1 MIEFF
6 VKHRITTIM
15 FILVF
20 VVLGIFSYSNLMIEK
35 TPKVDFPI
43 VTVSVTYP
51 GATPLEVETL
61 VVKKIEDAVSEISE
75 IKKIKSQSYDSFGFI
90 YVEFL
95 LSADVNVKSIEVKD
109 KVEAILNDL
118 PDAVEKPVIE
128 KYDPLI
134 EPVLD
139 LVLSSDSGDL
149 REVYEYADKT
159 LKTRFSSI
167 RGVAKV
173 DVYGGKK
180 RQINVRLDP
189 MLMKQH
195 YISINEVIAA
205 LMARNKNVPAGDIEK
220 GFDALSVR
228 FTGEFQSVEEIAQ
241 TRLVSTDAGEFRLK
255 DIASVEDGY
264 KKISSI
270 ARYNGKEVVA
280 LSVNKASDGNAV
292 YIAQEMKRRL
302 PEFRKELPQ
311 GMHLDIATD
320 TTTFIVD
327 ETVDTEWNIL
337 IGICLT
343 VALLL
348 LFLGRG
354 DMAFISSIII
364 PTSIV
369 STFFPMW
376 GSGFSINMMTLLA
389 IATVLGTLISNALVI
404 LENVMVH
411 LNRHNDPER
420 AAIDGTKEVTIPIL
434 ASTGTNLVVF
444 LPIAMMG
451 GMVGL
456 FMKSFGLTVVYAT
469 CFSLLASFAL
479 TPMLCAAMLKPGRPG
494 GTAGPRFIAAAQYL
508 IKTLYCPISGG
519 LELLKSEYRRIFE
532 IMFRFPRLTVIC
544 SVLALAGSFLLVPFV
559 ENDFAPKSDENKII
573 INLSLPQGSTIER
586 TEAAVKRIETFLE
599 NIPEKKAYLS
609 NIGNNGVENA
619 KITLD
624 LVPSAKRK
632 RSDLQII
639 DSLTV
644 FISGIPD
651 VEANCVR
658 QGMMSSSA
666 SDGDVA
672 IDLYGS
678 DYAVMAGIAE
688 QMREIMYKK
697 GAFQSVI
704 LSYKTPRKEL
714 RLIPDEEKLNEFG
727 LTAAGA
733 GAVLRYSIYGEDSNI
748 YKEKGEEYK
757 VNVELDN
764 RYAGNFDDIKEISI
778 LSRKGLIP
786 VNELGEIRMDKAVPT
801 IWRRD
806 RRRIIRLDGFL
817 AKSSLGIVS
826 GELDKG
832 FKSIKFPPG
841 YSYKY
846 AGYSE
851 YMNESTAELGK
862 AFLLAVILTFMLLCA
877 IMNSLIAY
885 PLTIMATVFTSF
897 TGIILGLFFLNQ
909 SINIASMMG
918 MVMLVGMVV
927 NNAILLLDQTLVRM
941 REGMDVTDALW
952 QGASDKFRA
961 IIMTSLAIIL
971 GVVPQMWSLS
981 RVKQSMGSVMIGG
994 MLASM
999 VFTFVLVPV
1008 LFWYLERFER
1018 RFLTGQKTPAGLQR
1032 RTVP

>member
-139 LVLSSDSGDL
+139 LVLSSDNGDL

-195 YISINEVIAA
+195 YISINEVVAA

-302 PEFRKELPQ
+302 PALRKELPQ
-311 GMHLDIATD
+311 GMYLDIATD
-320 TTTFIVD
+320 TTTFIVN
-327 ETVDTEWNIL
+327 ETADTEWNIF
-337 IGICLT
+337 IGIILT
-343 VALLL
+343 IALLL
-348 LFLGRG
+348 LFLGRR
-354 DMAFISSIII
+354 DMSFISAIII
-364 PTSIV
+364 PTSII

-404 LENVMVH
+404 LENVTVH
-411 LNRHNDPER
+411 MERHDDPEK
-420 AAIDGTKEVTIPIL
+420 AAIEGTKEVFIPVI

-469 CFSLLASFAL
+469 CFSLLASFTL
-479 TPMLCAAMLKPGRPG
+479 TPMLCAAMLKTDGGKKAVPG
-494 GTAGPRFIAAAQYL
+494 GKTSKL
-508 IKTLYCPISGG
+508 ISLWNKILSGIG
-519 LELLKSEYRRIFE
+519 AIMDLLKKGYRRIFDW
-532 IMFRFPRLTVIC
+532 MFRFPGFTIFL
-544 SVLALAGSFLLVPFV
+544 SALALAGSFLLVPFV
-559 ENDFAPKSDENKII
+559 ENDFAPKSDEDKIVV
-573 INLSLPQGSTIER
+573 NFSLPQGSTIER
-586 TEAAVKRIETFLE
+586 TEAAAKRIEAFLE
-599 NIPEKKAYLS
+599 TIPEKKSYLV
-609 NIGNNGVENA
+609 NIGDNGVENA
-619 KITLD
+619 RVTLD
-624 LVPSAKRK
+624 LLPSAERR
-632 RSDLQII
+632 RSDLQVI

-644 FISGIPD
+644 FLSRLPD
-651 VEANCVR
+651 VEASSVR
-658 QGMMSSSA
+658 QGMSSSV

-678 DYAVMAGIAE
+678 DYAVMAEIAG
-688 QMREIMYKK
+688 QMKEIMYKN

-733 GAVLRYSIYGEDSNI
+733 GAVLRYSIFGEDSNI

-757 VNVELDN
+757 VNVELDD

-786 VNELGEIRMDKAVPT
+786 VSELGEIRMDKAVPT

-826 GELDKG
+826 GELDNE
-832 FKSIKFPPG
+832 FKAVKFPPG

-851 YMNESTAELGK
+851 YMNESTVELGK

-885 PLTIMATVFTSF
+885 PLAVMATVLTSF
-897 TGIILGLFFLNQ
+897 AGMILGLFFMNQ

-927 NNAILLLDQTLVRM
+927 NNAILLLDQTLVKM
-941 REGMDVTDALW
+941 REGLPVKDALW

-981 RVKQSMGSVMIGG
+981 KVKQSMGAVMIGG
-994 MLASM
+994 MLASI

-1018 RFLTGQKTPAGLQR
+1018 KFLRK
-1032 RTVP
+1032 RTA

>member
-139 LVLSSDSGDL
+139 LVLSSDNGDL

-195 YISINEVIAA
+195 YISINEVVAA

-302 PEFRKELPQ
+302 PALRKELPQ

-320 TTTFIVD
+320 TTTFIVN
-327 ETVDTEWNIL
+327 ETADTEWNIF
-337 IGICLT
+337 IGIILT
-343 VALLL
+343 IALLL
-348 LFLGRG
+348 LFLGRR
-354 DMAFISSIII
+354 DMSFISAIII
-364 PTSIV
+364 PTSII

-404 LENVMVH
+404 LENVTVH
-411 LNRHNDPER
+411 MERHDDPEK
-420 AAIDGTKEVTIPIL
+420 AAIEGTKEVFIPVI

-469 CFSLLASFAL
+469 CFSLLASFTL
-479 TPMLCAAMLKPGRPG
+479 TPMLCAAMLKTDGGKKAVPGEKTPK
-494 GTAGPRFIAAAQYL
+494 L
-508 IKTLYCPISGG
+508 ISLWNKILSGIG
-519 LELLKSEYRRIFE
+519 SIMDLLKKEYGRIFDW
-532 IMFRFPRLTVIC
+532 MFRFPGFTIFL
-544 SVLALAGSFLLVPFV
+544 SALALAGSFLLVPFV
-559 ENDFAPKSDENKII
+559 ENDFAPKSDEDKIVV
-573 INLSLPQGSTIER
+573 NFSLPQGSTIER
-586 TEAAVKRIETFLE
+586 TEAAAKRIEAFLE
-599 NIPEKKAYLS
+599 TIPEKKSYLV
-609 NIGNNGVENA
+609 NIGDNGVENA
-619 KITLD
+619 RVTLD
-624 LVPSAKRK
+624 LLPSAERR
-632 RSDLQII
+632 RSDLQVI

-644 FISGIPD
+644 FLSRLPD
-651 VEANCVR
+651 VEASSVR
-658 QGMMSSSA
+658 QGMSSSV

-678 DYAVMAGIAE
+678 DYAVMAEIAG
-688 QMREIMYKK
+688 QMKEIMYKN

-733 GAVLRYSIYGEDSNI
+733 GAVLRYSIFGEDSNI

-757 VNVELDN
+757 VNVELDD

-786 VNELGEIRMDKAVPT
+786 VSELGEIRMDKAVPT

-826 GELDKG
+826 GELDNE
-832 FKSIKFPPG
+832 FKAVKFPPG

-851 YMNESTAELGK
+851 YMNESTVELGK

-885 PLTIMATVFTSF
+885 PLAVMATVLTSF
-897 TGIILGLFFLNQ
+897 AGMILGLFFMNQ

-927 NNAILLLDQTLVRM
+927 NNAILLLDQTLVKM
-941 REGMDVTDALW
+941 REGLPVKDALW

-981 RVKQSMGSVMIGG
+981 KVKQSMGAVMIGG
-994 MLASM
+994 MLASI

-1018 RFLTGQKTPAGLQR
+1018 KFLRK
-1032 RTVP
+1032 RTA

>member
-15 FILVF
+15 FVLVF
-20 VVLGIFSYSNLMIEK
+20 VVLGVYSYSNLMIEK
-35 TPKVDFPI
+35 TPKIDFPI

-51 GATPLEVETL
+51 GATPLEVETQ
-61 VVKKIEDAVSEISE
+61 VVKKIEDAISEVSE
-75 IKKIKSQSYDSFGFI
+75 IKKIKSQSYDSFGYIF
-90 YVEFL
+90 VEFL
-95 LSADVNVKSIEVKD
+95 LSADVNIKSIEVKD

-139 LVLSSDSGDL
+139 MVLTSDSGDL

-159 LKTRFSSI
+159 LKNKFSSI

-180 RQINVRLDP
+180 RQVNVWLDP

-195 YISINEVIAA
+195 YISINEVVAA

-228 FTGEFQSVEEIAQ
+228 FTGEFQSVEEIAD
-241 TRLVSTDAGEFRLK
+241 TRLVSSDGGEFKLK
-255 DIASVEDGY
+255 DVARVEDSY

-302 PEFRKELPQ
+302 PALRKELPQ

-320 TTTFIVD
+320 TTTFIVN
-327 ETVDTEWNIL
+327 ETADTEWNIF
-337 IGICLT
+337 IGIILT
-343 VALLL
+343 IALLL
-348 LFLGRG
+348 LFLGRW
-354 DMAFISSIII
+354 DMSFISAIII
-364 PTSIV
+364 PTSII

-411 LNRHNDPER
+411 LSRHESPEQ
-420 AAIDGTKEVTIPIL
+420 AAIDGTKEVFIPII

-451 GMVGL
+451 GIVGL
-456 FMKSFGLTVVYAT
+456 MMRSFGLTVVYAT

-479 TPMLCAAMLKPGRPG
+479 TPMLCAAMLRPAKDKKP
-494 GTAGPRFIAAAQYL
+494 AGPGVMAAITAKVKIL
-508 IKTLYCPISGG
+508 PAWIDRGM
-519 LELLKSEYRRIFE
+519 ERLKQEYKHIFE
-532 IMFRFPRLTVIC
+532 LMFRFPRLTIVL
-544 SVLALAGSFLLVPFV
+544 SGLALIGSFLLMPFV
-559 ENDFAPKSDENKII
+559 ENDFAPKSDEDKIV
-573 INLSLPQGSTIER
+573 INFSLPQGSTIER
-586 TEAAVKRIETFLE
+586 TEAAVKQIEVFLE
-599 NIPEKKAYLS
+599 TIPEKKAYLV
-609 NIGNNGVENA
+609 NIGDNGVENA

-624 LVPSAKRK
+624 LVPSTQRK
-632 RSDLQII
+632 RSDLKII
-639 DSLTV
+639 DTLMNFLSR
-644 FISGIPD
+644 IPD
-651 VEANCVR
+651 VEASCVR
-658 QGMMSSSA
+658 QGMGSMT
-666 SDGDVA
+666 DGDVA
-672 IDLYGS
+672 IDLYGT
-678 DYAVMAGIAE
+678 DYAVMADVAG
-688 QMREIMYKK
+688 QMKEVMFKS
-697 GAFQSVI
+697 GNFQSII
-704 LSYKTPRKEL
+704 LSYKAPKKEMSL
-714 RLIPDEEKLNEFG
+714 KPSEQKLNEFG
-727 LTAAGA
+727 LNAASV
-733 GAVLRYSIYGEDSNI
+733 GAVMRYSIYGEDSNV
-748 YKEKGEEYK
+748 YKENGEEYK
-757 VNVELDN
+757 VNVELDD
-764 RYAGNFDDIKEISI
+764 RYARDFDDIKEISI

-786 VNELGEIRMDKAVPT
+786 INELGELKTEKAIPT

-806 RRRIIRLDGFL
+806 RQRIIRIDGYL
-817 AKSSLGIVS
+817 GKSSLGIVS
-826 GELDKG
+826 NDLDRK
-832 FKSIKFPPG
+832 FKAIKFPAG
-841 YSYKY
+841 YSYRY
-846 AGYSE
+846 SGESE
-851 YMNESTAELGK
+851 YMAESNTELGR
-862 AFLLAVILTFMLLCA
+862 AGLLAVILTFMLLCA

-885 PLTIMATVFTSF
+885 PLAVMVTVLTSVI
-897 TGIILGLFFLNQ
+897 GMILGLFFLNQ
-909 SINIASMMG
+909 SINVASMMG

-927 NNAILLLDQTLVRM
+927 NNAILLLDQTLVKR
-941 REGMDVTDALW
+941 REGLPVKDALW

-981 RVKQSMGSVMIGG
+981 KVKQSMGAVMIGG
-994 MLASM
+994 MLASI
-999 VFTFVLVPV
+999 VFTFVLVPA
-1008 LFWYLERFER
+1008 LFWYLERFEGK
-1018 RFLTGQKTPAGLQR
+1018 FLRK
-1032 RTVP
+1032 RTS

>member
-20 VVLGIFSYSNLMIEK
+20 VVLGVFSYSNLMIEK

-43 VTVSVTYP
+43 VTVSVAYP

-61 VVKKIEDAVSEISE
+61 VVKKIEDAVSEVSE
-75 IKKIKSQSYDSFGFI
+75 IKKIKSQSYDSFGYIF
-90 YVEFL
+90 VEFL

-139 LVLSSDSGDL
+139 LVLTSDTGDL

-159 LKTRFSSI
+159 LKTGFSSI

-180 RQINVRLDP
+180 RQVNVRLDP

-195 YISINEVIAA
+195 YISINEVVAA
-205 LMARNKNVPAGDIEK
+205 LMVRNKNVPAGEIEK
-220 GFDALSVR
+220 GFNALSVR
-228 FTGEFQSVEEIAQ
+228 FTGEFQSVEEIAD
-241 TRLVSTDAGEFRLK
+241 TRLVSSEGGELK
-255 DIASVEDGY
+255 LNEVARVEDSY

-270 ARYNGKEVVA
+270 ARYNGKEVVG

-292 YIAQEMKRRL
+292 FISQEMKRRL

-320 TTTFIVD
+320 TTTFIVN
-327 ETVDTEWNIL
+327 ETADTKRNIMA
-337 IGICLT
+337 GICLT
-343 VALLL
+343 IALLL
-348 LFLGRG
+348 LFLGRR

-364 PTSIV
+364 PTSII

-376 GSGFSINMMTLLA
+376 ISGFSINMMTLLA

-404 LENVMVH
+404 LENVTVH
-411 LNRHNDPER
+411 LNRHDDPEK
-420 AAIDGTKEVTIPIL
+420 AAIDGTKEVVIPII
-434 ASTGTNLVVF
+434 ASAGTNLVVF

-456 FMKSFGLTVVYAT
+456 MMKSFGLTVVYAT
-469 CFSLLASFAL
+469 CFSLLASFIL
-479 TPMLCAAMLKPGRPG
+479 TPMLCAAMLKPVRDKKSSGSGVMP
-494 GTAGPRFIAAAQYL
+494 AIIAKVKILPAWIDAVM
-508 IKTLYCPISGG
+508 
-519 LELLKSEYRRIFE
+519 ERLKREYKHIFE
-532 IMFRFPRLTVIC
+532 LMFCFPRSAIVL
-544 SVLALAGSFLLVPFV
+544 SGLALLGSFLLLPFV
-559 ENDFAPKSDENKII
+559 ENDFAPKSDEDKVI
-573 INLSLPQGSTIER
+573 INFSLPQGSTIER
-586 TEAAVKRIETFLE
+586 TEAAVKQIEAFLE
-599 NIPEKKAYLS
+599 TIPEKKAYLA
-609 NIGNNGVENA
+609 NIGDNGVENA

-624 LVPSAKRK
+624 LVPSKQRK
-632 RSDLQII
+632 RSDLEII
-639 DSLTV
+639 DTLLKFLAGV
-644 FISGIPD
+644 PD
-651 VEANCVR
+651 VEASCMR
-658 QGMMSSSA
+658 QGMSSMT
-666 SDGDVA
+666 DGDVA
-672 IDLYGS
+672 IDLYGT
-678 DYAVMAGIAE
+678 DYGVMADIAR
-688 QMREIMYKK
+688 QMREAMFKS
-697 GAFQSVI
+697 GNFQSVI
-704 LSYKTPRKEL
+704 LSYKTPKQEMSL
-714 RLIPDEEKLNEFG
+714 KPSEKKLNEFG
-727 LTAAGA
+727 LNAASV
-733 GAVLRYSIYGEDSNI
+733 GAVMRYSIYGEDSNV

-757 VNVELDN
+757 VNVELDD
-764 RYAGNFDDIKEISI
+764 RYARNFDDIKEISI

-786 VNELGEIRMDKAVPT
+786 INELGELKIDKAIPT

-806 RRRIIRLDGFL
+806 RRRIIRLDGYL
-817 AKSSLGIVS
+817 GKSSLGIVS
-826 GELDKG
+826 KELDKE
-832 FKSIKFPPG
+832 FKTIKFPAG

-846 AGYSE
+846 SGYSE
-851 YMNESTAELGK
+851 YMTESNTELGK
-862 AFLLAVILTFMLLCA
+862 AGLLAVILTFMLLCA
-877 IMNSLIAY
+877 IMNSLLAY
-885 PLTIMATVFTSF
+885 PIAVMVTVLTSVIGM
-897 TGIILGLFFLNQ
+897 ILGLFFLNQ
-909 SINIASMMG
+909 SINVASMMG

-927 NNAILLLDQTLVRM
+927 NNAILLLDQTLVKIKD
-941 REGMDVTDALW
+941 GMPVKDALW

-971 GVVPQMWSLS
+971 GVAPQMWSLS
-981 RVKQSMGSVMIGG
+981 KIKQSMGAVMIGG
-994 MLASM
+994 MLASI

-1018 RFLTGQKTPAGLQR
+1018 KSLRKQTA
-1032 RTVP
+1032 

>member
-20 VVLGIFSYSNLMIEK
+20 VVLGFFSYSNLMVEK

-139 LVLSSDSGDL
+139 LVLTCDTGDL
-149 REVYEYADKT
+149 RELYEYADKT

-180 RQINVRLDP
+180 RQVNVRLDP

-195 YISINEVIAA
+195 YISINEMIAA

-228 FTGEFQSVEEIAQ
+228 FTGEFQSVDEIAE
-241 TRLVSTDAGEFRLK
+241 TRLVSTDGGEFRLK

-270 ARYNGKEVVA
+270 ARYNGREVVA

-311 GMHLDIATD
+311 GMQMEIATD
-320 TTTFIVD
+320 TTTFIVN
-327 ETVDTEWNIL
+327 ETADTERNIL
-337 IGICLT
+337 TGIGLT
-343 VALLL
+343 IILLL

-354 DMAFISSIII
+354 DMAFISAIII

-369 STFFPMW
+369 STLFPMW

-411 LNRHNDPER
+411 LSRHDDPEK
-420 AAIDGTKEVTIPIL
+420 AAIEGTKEVAVPVI

-451 GMVGL
+451 SMVGL

-469 CFSLLASFAL
+469 CFSLLASFVL
-479 TPMLCAAMLKPGRPG
+479 TPMLCAAMLKPGPAG
-494 GTAGPRFIAAAQYL
+494 KSSGPRLLEAAGAL
-508 IKTLYCPISGG
+508 IRTLWGFLNRG
-519 LELLKSEYRRIFE
+519 MELLKGEYKRIFE
-532 IMFRFPRLTVIC
+532 LMFRFPRFTLVL
-544 SVLALAGSFLLVPFV
+544 SALALAGAFLLVPFV
-559 ENDFAPKSDENKII
+559 ENDFAPKSDEDKII
-573 INLSLPQGSTIER
+573 VNLSLPQGSTIER
-586 TEAAVKRIETFLE
+586 TGEAVKRIEAFIET
-599 NIPEKKAYLS
+599 IPEKKAYLV
-609 NIGNNGVENA
+609 NIGDNGVENA

-624 LVPSAKRK
+624 LVPSGKRR

-644 FISGIPD
+644 FISSLPD

-658 QGMMSSSA
+658 QGMSSSV
-666 SDGDVA
+666 SDGDIA
-672 IDLYGS
+672 IDLYGT
-678 DYAVMAGIAE
+678 DYTVMAGIAG
-688 QMREIMYKK
+688 QMKEIMYKN

-704 LSYKTPRKEL
+704 LSYKTPKKEL

-727 LTAAGA
+727 LTAAGV
-733 GAVLRYSIYGEDSNI
+733 GAVMRYSIYGEDSNV

-757 VNVELDN
+757 VNVELDD
-764 RYAGNFDDIKEISI
+764 RYARNFDDIKEISI

-786 VNELGEIRMDKAVPT
+786 INELGEIRMDKAVPT

-826 GELDKG
+826 AELDKE
-832 FKSIKFPPG
+832 FKTVTFPPG

-846 AGYSE
+846 SGYSE
-851 YMNESTAELGK
+851 HMSESTAELGK
-862 AFLLAVILTFMLLCA
+862 AFLLALILTFMLLCA

-885 PLTIMATVFTSF
+885 PLSIMAAVFTSF
-897 TGIILGLFFLNQ
+897 SGMILGLFFLDQ

-927 NNAILLLDQTLVRM
+927 NNSILLLDQTLVKM
-941 REGMDVTDALW
+941 KEGTEVKDALW
-952 QGASDKFRA
+952 QAASDKFRA
-961 IIMTSLAIIL
+961 IIMTSLAVIL
-971 GVVPQMWSLS
+971 GVLPQLWSLS
-981 RVKQSMGSVMIGG
+981 RVKQSMGAVMIGG
-994 MLASM
+994 MLSSIF
-999 VFTFVLVPV
+999 FTFLLIPV
-1008 LFWYLERFER
+1008 LFWYLEGFER
-1018 RFLTGQKTPAGLQR
+1018 KLLGRKVA
-1032 RTVP
+1032 